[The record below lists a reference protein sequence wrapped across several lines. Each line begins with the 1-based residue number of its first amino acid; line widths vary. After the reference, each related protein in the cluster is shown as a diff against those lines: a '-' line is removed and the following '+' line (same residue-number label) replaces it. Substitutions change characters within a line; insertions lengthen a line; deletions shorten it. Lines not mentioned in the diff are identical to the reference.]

1 MLIKFII
8 ILLLLFIIFNL
19 FRALFLMLKNPS
31 DGKPMSFYLGRRVIF
46 SAIALLIIIVAA
58 QLGAIRLNRTPT
70 LTTHIQIQTDTTK
83 QHLQSASTKLQPE
96 TQNVA

>member
-8 ILLLLFIIFNL
+8 IFLLLFIIFNL
-19 FRALFLMLKNPS
+19 FRALFLMLKNPT

-46 SAIALLIIIVAA
+46 SAIVLLIIIIAA
-58 QLGAIRLNRTPT
+58 QLGAIKLNRTPMV
-70 LTTHIQIQTDTTK
+70 TTHIQIQIDTAT
-83 QHLQSASTKLQPE
+83 QHLQSANTKLPLE